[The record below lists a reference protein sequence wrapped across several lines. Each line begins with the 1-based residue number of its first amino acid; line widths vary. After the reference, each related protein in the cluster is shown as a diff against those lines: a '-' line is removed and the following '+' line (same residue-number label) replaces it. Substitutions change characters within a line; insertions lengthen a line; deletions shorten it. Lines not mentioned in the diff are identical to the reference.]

1 MVHAPYVLDERQS
14 IYLSIYLSVY
24 IYIYIYTH
32 SEYVTL
38 LFQGNNGYAI
48 AP

>member
-1 MVHAPYVLDERQS
+1 VHALYVLDER
-14 IYLSIYLSVY
+14 
-24 IYIYIYTH
+24 IYIYIYTHTHTH

-38 LFQGNNGYAI
+38 LFQDNNGYAN

>member
-1 MVHAPYVLDERQS
+1 MVHALYVLDER
-14 IYLSIYLSVY
+14 IY
-24 IYIYIYTH
+24 IYIYIYIYTHTHTHTH

-38 LFQGNNGYAI
+38 LFQDNNGYAN